1 MAETIDVGE
10 KRKLF
15 CWHQAVNSS
24 VGFQNA
30 SRNFPMLGY
39 GIYGNLWES
48 TLQLDPNTTFNTT
61 KPWNVWNFHGNFHIF
76 LGPFREMGVDDP
88 AMCCISG
95 AVSASGWLVYSAAGK
110 ASKLLCNSQTF
121 GNVFPQKLDRTI
133 IIALYFEDTFHTNC
147 RYGPYSEKYQSFWSP
162 KSTKTQH
169 KTTIFHGKM
178 DESCQT
184 VPQSTKFHSPPLVQG
199 PRHLGANP
207 QQIWINLE
215 TLSLCPCASITQK
228 KIWKRIA
235 HTFCQPLLVSE
246 YLPSAYCPLQISRG
260 KCQDVPV
267 EAWDFELA
275 AWFFAML
282 PSSTWWRKMSPNH
295 MVS

>member
-133 IIALYFEDTFHTNC
+133 IIALYFEHTFHTNC
-147 RYGPYSEKYQSFWSP
+147 RYGPYSEKISIILKPQID
-162 KSTKTQH
+162 KNST
-169 KTTIFHGKM
+169 
-178 DESCQT
+178 
-184 VPQSTKFHSPPLVQG
+184 
-199 PRHLGANP
+199 
-207 QQIWINLE
+207 
-215 TLSLCPCASITQK
+215 
-228 KIWKRIA
+228 
-235 HTFCQPLLVSE
+235 
-246 YLPSAYCPLQISRG
+246 
-260 KCQDVPV
+260 
-267 EAWDFELA
+267 
-275 AWFFAML
+275 
-282 PSSTWWRKMSPNH
+282 
-295 MVS
+295 